1 MENINKDNMSATD
14 LQHLLHQMQRTT
26 SMLEERLSST
36 ITHGSSTGLS
46 SKDFPL
52 FKLQG
57 HFHLCQKNEKHCLKR
72 SPECPEEGSPI
83 LIPNI
88 SNIDT
93 QSTAEIENELGA
105 AAILQSLTS
114 LVDEGTPPRSNY
126 VNVMRDSVLE
136 SAFRAF
142 KRQRFSP
149 WHRLNVTFVDT
160 AGVTEGAVDDGGPT
174 REFLRLLITEIK
186 DSSFFNGPDYNKNL
200 SLVSRS
206 VDNGDYRNL
215 GQMISVALV
224 HGGIKPLF
232 FSRRLY
238 HSIASRPTP
247 PVTLEEVDDRELQE
261 QLQRVITAETLAEAR
276 DAIMEASGSLCLLG
290 CSAGLRSLD
299 EKEYFTQQALRA
311 YVEGRTQKALEQ
323 FVDGMNAMGL
333 AEKIR
338 SHIEELEPLFVGGP
352 KALQLQ
358 DLLDLFSVS
367 FAEPGSNRRRA
378 QNQTVMFW
386 NNWLIEREHD
396 Q

>member
-1 MENINKDNMSATD
+1 
-14 LQHLLHQMQRTT
+14 
-26 SMLEERLSST
+26 
-36 ITHGSSTGLS
+36 
-46 SKDFPL
+46 
-52 FKLQG
+52 
-57 HFHLCQKNEKHCLKR
+57 
-72 SPECPEEGSPI
+72 
-83 LIPNI
+83 
-88 SNIDT
+88 
-93 QSTAEIENELGA
+93 
-105 AAILQSLTS
+105 
-114 LVDEGTPPRSNY
+114 
-126 VNVMRDSVLE
+126 MRDSVLE

-142 KRQRFSP
+142 DRQRFSP

-186 DSSFFNGPDYNKNL
+186 DSSFFNGPDYNKNR

-323 FVDGMNAMGL
+323 
-333 AEKIR
+333 
-338 SHIEELEPLFVGGP
+338 
-352 KALQLQ
+352 
-358 DLLDLFSVS
+358 
-367 FAEPGSNRRRA
+367 
-378 QNQTVMFW
+378 
-386 NNWLIEREHD
+386 
-396 Q
+396 

>member
-1 MENINKDNMSATD
+1 
-14 LQHLLHQMQRTT
+14 
-26 SMLEERLSST
+26 
-36 ITHGSSTGLS
+36 
-46 SKDFPL
+46 
-52 FKLQG
+52 
-57 HFHLCQKNEKHCLKR
+57 
-72 SPECPEEGSPI
+72 
-83 LIPNI
+83 
-88 SNIDT
+88 
-93 QSTAEIENELGA
+93 
-105 AAILQSLTS
+105 
-114 LVDEGTPPRSNY
+114 
-126 VNVMRDSVLE
+126 
-136 SAFRAF
+136 
-142 KRQRFSP
+142 
-149 WHRLNVTFVDT
+149 LNVTFVDT

-174 REFLRLLITEIK
+174 REFLCLLITEIK

-232 FSRRLY
+232 FSWRLY
-238 HSIASRPTP
+238 HSIASRPTL

-261 QLQRVITAETLAEAR
+261 QLQRVIAAETLAEAW

-333 AEKIR
+333 AEKTG

-358 DLLDLFSVS
+358 DLLDHFSVS

-378 QNQTVMFW
+378 
-386 NNWLIEREHD
+386 
-396 Q
+396 